1 MSDNL
6 RRYRAIRDA
15 LKYAYPTPPT
25 GHFARHL
32 NTLAALISGI
42 VGGKSTQ
49 LPQIAAKVPDASMP
63 ESRVKRFS
71 RWFDNDSIR
80 EEVYF
85 LPYAEVLLRHVA
97 LQTVVLV
104 MDGSGVGRGC
114 CALMMHVISQG
125 RALPLTWRVRQCP
138 KGHWPEDLH
147 IALVALVRT
156 LIPEGTQVVF
166 LGDGEFDGITL
177 QETMKEAGW
186 WYACR
191 TSKAAPG
198 KFEAKRFC
206 SEKRVITRCDGTYC
220 CIFVVL
226 YMKEPSHAD
235 PSAPLSR
242 GRPPNVGYGVET
254 DERGPGLPSRSSG
267 P

>member
-32 NTLAALISGI
+32 HTRAALISGI

-85 LPYAEVLLRHVA
+85 SPLC
-97 LQTVVLV
+97 
-104 MDGSGVGRGC
+104 RGL
-114 CALMMHVISQG
+114 A
-125 RALPLTWRVRQCP
+125 
-138 KGHWPEDLH
+138 
-147 IALVALVRT
+147 
-156 LIPEGTQVVF
+156 
-166 LGDGEFDGITL
+166 
-177 QETMKEAGW
+177 
-186 WYACR
+186 
-191 TSKAAPG
+191 
-198 KFEAKRFC
+198 
-206 SEKRVITRCDGTYC
+206 
-220 CIFVVL
+220 
-226 YMKEPSHAD
+226 
-235 PSAPLSR
+235 
-242 GRPPNVGYGVET
+242 
-254 DERGPGLPSRSSG
+254 PSRCLADG
-267 P
+267 GAGHGWQRRG